1 MSDTPEII
9 YLIPGED
16 LDGAPAMV
24 WCDDPAPS
32 YADDPDEAVKY
43 VRADIHESALK
54 RQGTAAKMGMDA
66 AKKDACWREENA
78 KRLLSESNPAALESE
93 RAANAELTE
102 GIEHLQD
109 ALIRQGKML
118 SAIVNI
124 VKGPPEEGSLHSTH
138 DAVESVERLQARVAS
153 LECSLWEAEDPTN
166 PDAFILR
173 KQAEAVEDFSFHLF
187 VECQAGSNED
197 SDAHRKAY
205 SEFFVKRLRNEAE
218 NTGGTEK

>member
-1 MSDTPEII
+1 MSNYEHCCECNERTGRAGPSDDSLYLGSVGPFCEDCVDTWPDKMTEE
-9 YLIPGED
+9 YGRLM
-16 LDGAPAMV
+16 AM
-24 WCDDPAPS
+24 
-32 YADDPDEAVKY
+32 
-43 VRADIHESALK
+43 
-54 RQGTAAKMGMDA
+54 
-66 AKKDACWREENA
+66 
-78 KRLLSESNPAALESE
+78 
-93 RAANAELTE
+93 NAELTE
-102 GIEHLQD
+102 EIELLQH
-109 ALIRQGKML
+109 ALSWKGKML

-124 VKGPPEEGSLHSTH
+124 TKGPPEENTLHSTH